1 MLKSPPLVATLS
13 DSMRMSPCSWGDIFT
28 WPLRGDRIIG
38 LRQGVAECFT
48 ARRLRVSVFSRTAIH
63 APGGWASDRE
73 PAKRF
78 DGRPHHGRVVVDGN
92 FFPKDKSCVSLCT
105 SSLWC
110 LLRSAVAPRT
120 IRRERIVARVVTACQ
135 SEIRRAMRDQR
146 GLFA

>member
-38 LRQGVAECFT
+38 LRHTPVAIGFT
-48 ARRLRVSVFSRTAIH
+48 AAGDRVSVFSRTAIY

-78 DGRPHHGRVVVDGN
+78 DGRPRHGWVVVDGN
-92 FFPKDKSCVSLCT
+92 SFPENKASFL
-105 SSLWC
+105 
-110 LLRSAVAPRT
+110 
-120 IRRERIVARVVTACQ
+120 VARAVRGVCCAGVLRPPPRDGK
-135 SEIRRAMRDQR
+135 EWLRELGWRASLRLGVR
-146 GLFA
+146 

>member
-38 LRQGVAECFT
+38 LRHTPVAIGFT
-48 ARRLRVSVFSRTAIH
+48 AAGDRVSVFSRTAIY

-78 DGRPHHGRVVVDGN
+78 DGRPRHGWIVVDGN
-92 FFPKDKSCVSLCT
+92 SFPKDKSCVSLCT
-105 SSLWC
+105 SGPWC
-110 LLRSAVAPRT
+110 LLGSAVAPRT
-120 IRRERIVARVVTACQ
+120 IRRER
-135 SEIRRAMRDQR
+135 
-146 GLFA
+146 

>member
-38 LRQGVAECFT
+38 LRQPVAECFT

-63 APGGWASDRE
+63 APGGWALIENLPNVLTGDRITVGLSSTVT
-73 PAKRF
+73 PSLKIKF
-78 DGRPHHGRVVVDGN
+78 
-92 FFPKDKSCVSLCT
+92 VSRCT
-105 SSLWC
+105 SGPWC
-110 LLRSAVAPRT
+110 LLRRGVAPPT
-120 IRRERIVARVVTACQ
+120 KGRERMVARVVVACQ

-146 GLFA
+146 GDLA